1 MLRKKKDFLNTV
13 NRYNSTPNYQDK
25 NNIARKNLFNNEYVK
40 EQSKKIQKVGNDR
53 DNVFEETCKIRVKE
67 YKDFLGV
74 TNLIRNEENIKG
86 FNLKHYNK
94 NVQKYYKLMD
104 KYAKDQGWK
113 NVKEKSKSQGLG
125 NEDDLFNVIYKET
138 PEYLESFK
146 RFQEAQKEYTN
157 QATALAKEM
166 LQGAGVKKPT
176 DRQIQTTIYALSAA
190 YKKNK

>member
-13 NRYNSTPNYQDK
+13 NRYNSTPNYRDK
-25 NNIARKNLFNNEYVK
+25 NNIARENLFNNEYIK
-40 EQSKKIQKVGNDR
+40 EQSKKIQKAGNDR

-67 YKDFLGV
+67 YKDFLGA

-157 QATALAKEM
+157 KATTLAKEM
-166 LQGAGVKKPT
+166 LQEAGVKKPT
-176 DRQIQTTIYALSAA
+176 DRQIQTSIYALSAA